1 MSEAKQIFSPA
12 QRSLLAGVINR
23 IIPSNDK
30 MPGAGDLGITAFI
43 EETAAASPRLTRLFN
58 QGLAQIAV
66 AAGQDSFT
74 GFEGLPDTAKDEL
87 LRSIEAA
94 DPAFFDQLTLQT
106 YNGYYTNPEV
116 FERLGYETPKL
127 APPGA
132 QPELLDVSL
141 LDQQRTREPFWKKV

>member
-1 MSEAKQIFSPA
+1 M
-12 QRSLLAGVINR
+12 
-23 IIPSNDK
+23 
-30 MPGAGDLGITAFI
+30 
-43 EETAAASPRLTRLFN
+43 TRLFN

-106 YNGYYTNPEV
+106 YNGHYTNPEV

-132 QPELLDVSL
+132 QPELLVVSL
-141 LDQQRTREPFWKKV
+141 FVQQRTPEPLWNKV

>member
-1 MSEAKQIFSPA
+1 M
-12 QRSLLAGVINR
+12 
-23 IIPSNDK
+23 
-30 MPGAGDLGITAFI
+30 
-43 EETAAASPRLTRLFN
+43 
-58 QGLAQIAV
+58 
-66 AAGQDSFT
+66 
-74 GFEGLPDTAKDEL
+74 

-132 QPELLDVSL
+132 RPELLDVSL